1 MSPIAAEVSQIG
13 TRVVIDVRRH
23 PDKHGDAITAL
34 GEDQIRTV
42 ARRDHAGI
50 SYHFFG
56 YSGARRTLQALVAVL
71 EELGENGIEPVIV
84 PGVHFTPVEKL
95 VGLDSAAFW
104 GPAEARIRAR
114 CEEENHAETIGDWRR
129 ENPEYFLAARA
140 AMVTTLTNLAGQLS
154 NGSTLGKTRR
164 ALLLSHSPQAE
175 AAARDDNF
183 PRLPVSAGVRY
194 TLIVKSGIA
203 EIVDEEY
210 LLPADETC
218 TTAARP
224 SAKK

>member
-1 MSPIAAEVSQIG
+1 MSSIQGEISRLG

-34 GEDQIRTV
+34 GERQIRTV

-56 YSGARRTLQALVAVL
+56 FSGARRTLQSLIAVL
-71 EELGENGIEPVIV
+71 EELGENRIEPVIV
-84 PGVHFTPVEKL
+84 PGVHFTPVEKM
-95 VGLDSAAFW
+95 VELDSASFW
-104 GPAEARIRAR
+104 GPAEARIHAR
-114 CEEENHAETIGDWRR
+114 CAEENREETIGDWRR

-140 AMVTTLTNLAGQLS
+140 AMETTLTNIACMLASGAPA
-154 NGSTLGKTRR
+154 GKTRR

-175 AAARDDNF
+175 AAVRDDDF

-194 TLIVKSGIA
+194 TLVVKSGVA
-203 EIVDEEY
+203 EILGEEY
-210 LLPADETC
+210 LLPADESC

-224 SAKK
+224 PAKK